1 MKNKTYF
8 VLMCMFIASI
18 LVLDHL
24 YDNLPKVIKGVAPSV
39 VTIEAVGE
47 YGETWLGSG
56 VIVHEHGL
64 ILTAKHVIEY
74 TDEITVIL
82 EDGREYQ
89 GVNKM
94 VDPNNDVG
102 IVQIALLEDLPVIK
116 FGDDVK
122 IGEDV
127 FIVGSPFGLSNSVAV
142 GIVSAKGRDIAMFG
156 EDGMLQLDIAGNPG
170 NSGSGVFNM
179 SGEIVGML
187 VGGSTYGDGVC
198 FAISVEACREL
209 LEEYINE

>member
-1 MKNKTYF
+1 MKNSLMLVC
-8 VLMCMFIASI
+8 VLLFSIAVMNLRSG
-18 LVLDHL
+18 
-24 YDNLPKVIKGVAPSV
+24 NLPKVIKGVAPSV
-39 VTIEAVGE
+39 VTIEVVGE

-74 TDEITVIL
+74 ADEITVIL
-82 EDGREYQ
+82 EDGREYR
-89 GVNKM
+89 GVNKI

-102 IVQIALLEDLPVIK
+102 IVQIALLEDLPIITLG
-116 FGDDVK
+116 GDVQ
-122 IGEDV
+122 IGEQV
-127 FIVGSPFGLSNSVAV
+127 FIVGSPFELCNSVAV
-142 GIVSAKGRDIAMFG
+142 GIVSAEGRYIPMFG

>member
-1 MKNKTYF
+1 MKK
-8 VLMCMFIASI
+8 LFIFWALCAI
-18 LVLDHL
+18 VGL
-24 YDNLPKVIKGVAPSV
+24 YIHSLPPNLPRVIRKVAPSV
-39 VTIEAVGE
+39 VTIEVVGE

-89 GVNKM
+89 GVDKI

-102 IVQIALLEDLPVIK
+102 IVQIALLEDLPVITL
-116 FGDDVK
+116 GSDIQ
-122 IGEDV
+122 IGEDI
-127 FIVGSPFGLSNSVAV
+127 FIVGSPFELRNSVAV

-156 EDGMLQLDIAGNPG
+156 EDGILQLDIAGNPG

-179 SGEIVGML
+179 SGKIVGIL
-187 VGGSTYGDGVC
+187 VGGIPYGDGIC
-198 FAISVEACREL
+198 FVISVEVCKEL
-209 LEEYINE
+209 LGKYINE